1 MCPCPRSA
9 SRSAWEARPSG
20 PASCRVYADSRQ
32 LRADFW
38 AIAAGLLAALTS
50 LSIFPVL
57 GDNSTDLQKWAIS
70 IVAFLAAICALI
82 PRVKNYGELA
92 GQARELASRYG
103 SLEGDLLDLSKTD
116 PIDQE
121 RARTIVTE
129 FQATKEK
136 KDGLRGLPTGRGWR
150 SGAPAP
156 RSSSP
161 RRARAWRTPTR
172 SIRSGPGP
180 RRGRLSRRPRR
191 PGPARRPP

>member
-1 MCPCPRSA
+1 MTDPAEETHGVPVSMERIGICLASA
-9 SRSAWEARPSG
+9 TFWTRELP
-20 PASCRVYADSRQ
+20 VYADSRQ

-57 GDNSTDLQKWAIS
+57 GDGSTDLQKWVIS

-103 SLEGDLLDLSKTD
+103 SLEGDLLDLSHAK
-116 PIDQE
+116 PMDQE
-121 RARTIVTE
+121 RARTVVTE

-136 KDGLRGLPTGRGWR
+136 KDGLRGLPDR
-150 SGAPAP
+150 AHVEI
-156 RSSSP
+156 
-161 RRARAWRTPTR
+161 RRAGTEKQLAE
-172 SIRSGPGP
+172 
-180 RRGRLSRRPRR
+180 
-191 PGPARRPP
+191 ARKGVADANKVDPL